1 VENKHKFLGLV
12 KRALFPDAY
21 EKEAYRPQVAP
32 KAKPKLRR
40 PEYTPRAKDNS
51 SVVFGGA
58 KTVIDEDEVIET
70 GEEKRRSI
78 SMPELEELLDSDG
91 KELASGLS
99 VLVGIYYVS
108 KSGDIDKIK
117 VTIRKIWQKENEVF
131 VEGFCH
137 NNKKPVKLR
146 ASRMKKIIDLHTKE
160 TYVQPRKFL
169 LGQVAVTPGSE
180 VAGFSPTAQ
189 AINRIRNELAIL
201 VFLAK
206 IDKDFDVS
214 ESNIIIGYVRK
225 RCSDLRYV
233 PEEVKSYIDKLSPDE
248 DNFYDAMEEVLE
260 LGDDELKEFV
270 ETFVQVILADGVVD
284 DEERIFLAEMLQI
297 MEEEGIDIDIG
308 I

>member
-1 VENKHKFLGLV
+1 MENKHKFLGLV

-21 EKEAYRPQVAP
+21 EKEPYRPQVAP

-58 KTVIDEDEVIET
+58 KTEVYEGEVVENDDE
-70 GEEKRRSI
+70 RRSI
-78 SMPELEELLDSDG
+78 SVPSLDELLDADG

-99 VLVGIYYVS
+99 VLVGIYYTA
-108 KSGDIDKIK
+108 KSGNIDKIK
-117 VTIRKIWQKENEVF
+117 VTIRKIWQKDNEVF

-137 NNKKPVKLR
+137 NSKKQVTLR

-160 TYVQPRKFL
+160 AYVQPRKFL

-214 ESNIIIGYVRK
+214 ESNIIVGYVRK
-225 RCSDLRYV
+225 RCSDLRYS

-260 LGDDELKEFV
+260 LGDEELKQFV
-270 ETFVQVILADGVVD
+270 ETFVQIILADGVVD
-284 DEERIFLAEMLQI
+284 DDERIFLAEMLQI